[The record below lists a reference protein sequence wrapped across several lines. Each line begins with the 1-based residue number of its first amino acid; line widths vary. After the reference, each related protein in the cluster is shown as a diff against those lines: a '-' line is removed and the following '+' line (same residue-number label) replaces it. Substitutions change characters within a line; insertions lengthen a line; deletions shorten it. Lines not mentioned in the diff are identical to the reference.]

1 MKDRNICTN
10 KKIFFIFIFV
20 CLLILQTAY
29 IKNSEQLVG
38 VYMITAYEKTTK
50 TNERLSN
57 AFCGQHHQL
66 IHQI

>member
-50 TNERLSN
+50 QMKDYLTLFAANIIS
-57 AFCGQHHQL
+57 
-66 IHQI
+66 